1 MTPNLPDLNVIAD
14 IAEAYAETEG
24 VYSGERV
31 ADFNTYLSDM
41 GWIVVGWGCSRKVIR
56 HPDFPFV
63 VVKLPH
69 GKYAN
74 KTNMEEYE
82 NWTHATPEQRAF
94 MAEIY
99 YAEPFGKFIIM
110 EAMHGSN
117 LGYKE
122 SDEAQAVLPFWQDIA
137 NFNGRIRYMAPNAVK
152 IVKVVD
158 YPY

>member
-24 VYSGERV
+24 VYSGGLV
-31 ADFNTYLSDM
+31 DAFNKYLSDK
-41 GWIVVGWGCSRKVIR
+41 GWITVGKGCSRKVIR

-74 KTNMEEYE
+74 KINMEEYE
-82 NWTHATPEQRAF
+82 RWHYATPEQRMF

-99 YAEPFGKFIIM
+99 YSEPFGKFTIM
-110 EAMHGSN
+110 EAMHGSDFS
-117 LGYKE
+117 YKE
-122 SDEAQAVLPFWQDIA
+122 SDEAQTVLPFWQDIGT
-137 NFNGRIRYMAPNAVK
+137 FNGRIRYMAPTAVK